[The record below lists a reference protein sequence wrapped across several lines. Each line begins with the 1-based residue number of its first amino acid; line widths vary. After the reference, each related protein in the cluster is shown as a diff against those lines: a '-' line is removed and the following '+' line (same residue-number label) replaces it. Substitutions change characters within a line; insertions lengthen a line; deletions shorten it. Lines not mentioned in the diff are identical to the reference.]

1 MPKGSTVHHRFKLTI
16 SFLFPNSKTISLNIS
31 ENMNIFM
38 KFIFFLH
45 LCVGLVS
52 GQYFSSGFYQ
62 GGFRA
67 AGFSPFAFQGHPFG
81 GGGGHAGFGGGHAGF
96 GGGHEHAHVH
106 YHVPVS
112 GYHGGF
118 GGGGLGGG
126 VNTRDLG
133 SGRFMT
139 FHTKI
144 FTM

>member
-1 MPKGSTVHHRFKLTI
+1 MYKYIAKRQYCTSLLKIDKFI
-16 SFLFPNSKTISLNIS
+16 SKTISLNIS

-67 AGFSPFAFQGHPFG
+67 AGFSPFAFQGHPFV
-81 GGGGHAGFGGGHAGF
+81 GGGGHPGLGGGHGQT
-96 GGGHEHAHVH
+96 HVH

-112 GYHGGF
+112 GHHGGF
-118 GGGGLGGG
+118 GGGGLGLGG
-126 VNTRDLG
+126 GGFGRGINTRDLG

-144 FTM
+144 LTM